1 LVRQTDDIHINV
13 VEAAMSAGLVEL
25 LEKTVVGMP

>member
-13 VEAAMSAGLVEL
+13 VEAAVGAGFVEL